1 MNSYAA
7 PWTSVLFKLRFP
19 AARPYLFPAFK
30 LAATLSVVGAIV
42 GEISSG
48 VAGGLGRVILDFAGR
63 YSTGPERVYA
73 AVFAAALLGLFVFS
87 LTLVAE
93 RFALRGEAVEASGV

>member
-1 MNSYAA
+1 M
-7 PWTSVLFKLRFP
+7 
-19 AARPYLFPAFK
+19 
-30 LAATLSVVGAIV
+30 SVVGAIV

-73 AVFAAALLGLFVFS
+73 AVLAAAVLGLFVFG
-87 LTLVAE
+87 LTLLVE
-93 RFALRGEAVEASGV
+93 RIALRGETIEVERV